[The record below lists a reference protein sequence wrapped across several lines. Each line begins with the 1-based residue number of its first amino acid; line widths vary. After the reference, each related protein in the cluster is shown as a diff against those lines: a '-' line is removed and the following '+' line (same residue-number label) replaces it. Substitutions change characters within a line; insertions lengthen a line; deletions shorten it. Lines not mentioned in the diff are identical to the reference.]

1 MADDELVK
9 KFVELH
15 AQTEQLLHEDK
26 ISEAKQKYL
35 DVVNAYHDIEKSSL
49 EHFHKEL
56 AYDQVTQLFKK
67 VNEAK
72 QRVQVPYNLIL
83 AAVLIIGFSI
93 LVVFKP
99 SIVGLAGFEDL
110 IRQPTDFVFTEPKL
124 QQVTLKDRPLTLSAS
139 GEFSGKAKL
148 FYKKGDKFE
157 LIFDSEKSKSQN
169 GIFTDICEE
178 TCEIIADSN
187 AIELFADVTEG
198 SRLHIK
204 ELSYKVK
211 RKDNT
216 APTWTGKTKTFTAI
230 RGKTLTIDVNQY
242 FTDAENDKLVYLST
256 TDDGLDVLVQN
267 SKVSITPKTA
277 GTKHIV
283 FIASDLL
290 DVTKVPVTIEVK

>member
-9 KFVELH
+9 KFVDLH
-15 AQTEQLLHEDK
+15 TQTTQLLSDEK
-26 ISEAKQKYL
+26 IAEAKQKYL

-72 QRVQVPYNLIL
+72 ERVQVPYHLIL
-83 AAVLIIGFSI
+83 AAVLIISFSI
-93 LVVFKP
+93 VIFLKP

-110 IRQPTDFVFTEPKL
+110 VRQPTEFVFTEAKL
-124 QQVTLKDRPLTLSAS
+124 QQVTLRDRPLTLAAS
-139 GEFSGKAKL
+139 GEFSGRVKL

-157 LIFDSEKSKSQN
+157 LIFDSEKSKSAD

-178 TCEIIADSN
+178 TCEVIADSN
-187 AIELFADVTEG
+187 AIELFADVEEG
-198 SRLHIK
+198 SRLVVK
-204 ELSYKVK
+204 ELSYKVE

-216 APTWTGKTKTFTAI
+216 APAWTGTTKTFTALN
-230 RGKTLTIDVNQY
+230 GKTLTIDLNQY
-242 FTDAENDKLVYLST
+242 FTDEESDPLVYLST
-256 TDDGLDVLVQN
+256 TDDGLEVVVQN
-267 SKVSITPKTA
+267 SKVTITPKTT
-277 GTKHIV
+277 GTRNLV

-290 DVTKVPVTIEVK
+290 EVTKVPVTINVQ